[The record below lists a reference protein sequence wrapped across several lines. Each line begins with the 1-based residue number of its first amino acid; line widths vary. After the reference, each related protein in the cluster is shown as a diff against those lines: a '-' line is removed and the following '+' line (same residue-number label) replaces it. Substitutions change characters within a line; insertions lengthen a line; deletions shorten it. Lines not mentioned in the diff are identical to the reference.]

1 LIDIIAVKTS
11 KKKGFAKIQKQKIN
25 KDENDMDDE
34 EMDKSGY
41 DSMQEEGGETSR
53 HLTPNQRDNL
63 ENIYAYADSI

>member
-1 LIDIIAVKTS
+1 
-11 KKKGFAKIQKQKIN
+11 
-25 KDENDMDDE
+25 MDDE

>member
-25 KDENDMDDE
+25 KEENDLDDE

-53 HLTPNQRDNL
+53 HLTPCHKD
-63 ENIYAYADSI
+63 DM

>member
-25 KDENDMDDE
+25 KEENDLDDE

-53 HLTPNQRDNL
+53 HLTPCHKDNM
-63 ENIYAYADSI
+63 